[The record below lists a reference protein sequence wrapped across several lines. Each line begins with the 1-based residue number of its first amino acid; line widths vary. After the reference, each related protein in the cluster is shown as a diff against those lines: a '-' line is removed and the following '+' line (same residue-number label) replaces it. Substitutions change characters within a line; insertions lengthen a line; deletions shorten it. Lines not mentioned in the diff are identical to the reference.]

1 MSDSDSPRLRRMLRL
16 ILRLSQCRW
25 GLSVY
30 DLAKEEEVG
39 DRTIRRDLLVLRSEG
54 VPLEESLGENGRK
67 IWKIS
72 SKVDQITFT
81 YHELL
86 SLFLGRRFLEPFV
99 GTPLFDG
106 VQSLFAKLEY
116 QLFSESRSLQQS
128 LSAAFHLTSIGA
140 SDYSDRSSVISTIL
154 EAVQKEVA
162 LNVLYL
168 KNNAVTPKQY
178 QLHPYSLVY
187 HRGSL
192 YLIAYNIL
200 EKEMRNFKI
209 DRVQHLEVTRER
221 FQKPSDFDVRK
232 YLDQSFGIFSPGK
245 KSYDVKIWFASRV
258 AGVVRESNWH
268 RNQKIDQHSD
278 GSLTMS
284 LTLSS
289 LEEIKSWVLGFGAM
303 AKVQSP
309 EELVDMI
316 RDDAEKLLTL
326 YS

>member
-1 MSDSDSPRLRRMLRL
+1 MTVYELAEEE
-16 ILRLSQCRW
+16 
-25 GLSVY
+25 GLSV
-30 DLAKEEEVG
+30 K
-39 DRTIRRDLLVLRSEG
+39 TIRRDLLLLLGEG
-54 VPLEESLGENGRK
+54 VPLEESLGENGKK
-67 IWKIS
+67 IWRIS

-140 SDYSDRSSVISTIL
+140 SDYSDRSSVISTML
-154 EAVQKEVA
+154 EAVQNEVA

-168 KNNAVTPKQY
+168 KNNAVTPKKY

-192 YLIAYNIL
+192 YLIAFNVL
-200 EKEMRNFKI
+200 ENEMRTFKI
-209 DRVQHLEVTRER
+209 DRVQRLEINNEK
-221 FQKPSDFDVRK
+221 FQKPADFDVRK
-232 YLDQSFGIFSPGK
+232 YLDHSFGIFSPGK
-245 KSYDVKIWFASRV
+245 RTYAVKIWFASKA

-316 RDDAEKLLTL
+316 RDDAEKVLTL